1 MAVTLNVTDVD
12 LGVGL
17 IYVFGTAALTGT
29 YPSGGDTVD
38 WTSIKSQIGF
48 EGQIVASSMANP
60 AIGPVQAA
68 FTVQGGTPNI
78 YNLQQG
84 AGPNTW
90 KLRGYTSG
98 STGAEF
104 TGGSAYPGSAT
115 SDTITFSA
123 VFRKLT

>member
-1 MAVTLNVTDVD
+1 MSVTLSVTDVD

-17 IYVFGTAALTGT
+17 IYVFGTVAFSGT
-29 YPSGGDTVD
+29 YPTGGDTVD

-84 AGPNTW
+84 AGPSAW

-104 TGGSAYPGSAT
+104 TGGAAYPSSAT
-115 SDTITFSA
+115 SDTVTFSA

>member
-1 MAVTLNVTDVD
+1 MSVTLSVTDVD

-17 IYVFGTAALTGT
+17 IYVFGTTTLSGT
-29 YPSGGDTVD
+29 YPTGGDSVD

-48 EGQIVASSMANP
+48 EGQIVASSMSAP
-60 AIGPVQAA
+60 AFGPVQAA

-84 AGPNTW
+84 ASPSTW

-98 STGAEF
+98 SGGAEF
-104 TGGSAYPGSAT
+104 TGGSAYPSSAT
-115 SDTITFSA
+115 GDTITFSA
-123 VFRKLT
+123 VFRKLL

>member
-1 MAVTLNVTDVD
+1 MSVTLSVTDID

-17 IYVFGTAALTGT
+17 IYVFGTVTLAGT
-29 YPSGGDTVD
+29 YPTGGDTVD
-38 WTSIKSQIGF
+38 WTSIKSQLGF

-60 AIGPVQAA
+60 AFGPVQAA

-84 AGPNTW
+84 TAPNAW

-98 STGAEF
+98 SGGAEF
-104 TGGSAYPGSAT
+104 TGNATYPTSASG
-115 SDTITFSA
+115 DTIVFSA